1 MADPN
6 DSDFEFFDIDYSRAG
21 PGYYHGLPI
30 LKKWLPYLAQIVFL
44 WGVFEASRDEF
55 LGKMFAATNTVPPKG
70 WKARKGPK
78 KHRLFIEQVDKVF
91 EANLSIR
98 EYLHNLIERA
108 IVVQKKRN
116 ALLHGELAHGLSGSE
131 AVLIVCD
138 YAKDGSFEEIEYRTS
153 DLEDLFHEVS
163 RVAAGLSRLTAPF
176 SEVPGISS
184 SDKLLLQRLLVRGR

>member
-1 MADPN
+1 MADLN
-6 DSDFEFFDIDYSRAG
+6 DSDFDFFDIDYSRAG

-44 WGVFEASRDEF
+44 WGVFELGRDKF
-55 LGKMFAATNTVPPKG
+55 LEKMFVATDIVPPKG

-78 KHRLFIEQVDKVF
+78 KHRLFLEQADKVF
-91 EANLSIR
+91 ESNPSIR
-98 EYLHNLIERA
+98 EYLHNLIEQA

-138 YAKDGSFEEIEYRTS
+138 HANDGSFEEIEFGTA

-163 RVAAGLSRLTAPF
+163 RVAAGLSRLTSPF
-176 SEVPGISS
+176 STVAGISS
-184 SDKLLLQRLLVRGR
+184 SDKLLLQRLLGRGR